1 LYKEVKKKFPTRV
14 LGRIVA
20 MLVQGCL
27 GLFICKD
34 TGIAEQQALAAELG
48 MDVYVAGTLMFPDE
62 RGKQDDRAGASPKP
76 TGCGSRWPASPDRQV
91 AATPCRGGSSGIWG
105 PDGVVQVQAG
115 AAAGE
120 VVSVTLA

>member
-1 LYKEVKKKFPTRV
+1 MYKEVKKKFPTRV

-62 RGKQDDRAGASPKP
+62 RGKQDDRAVRIAKTHGVRVALASFAGP
-76 TGCGSRWPASPDRQV
+76 TGGGYAMSGRQFGDLGS
-91 AATPCRGGSSGIWG
+91 
-105 PDGVVQVQAG
+105 
-115 AAAGE
+115 
-120 VVSVTLA
+120 